1 MRFHSPFVSAA
12 ILGAAANAAAVQRE
26 QRDGVHSPAIYRG
39 NHGEGTASSGFL
51 PIAQPTAPT
60 ASGSVSVAPASSDSS
75 PLGYSKALSY
85 ARTSPAT
92 QPSESIS
99 TSVVTSEQTTV
110 VPYTTV
116 VTVYPT
122 ATSAATLSAASY
134 GPASD
139 AEGSQEEGSQP
150 GASTYTTTLQSTT
163 VLTHYS
169 TKTLNVEAASSP
181 GSYQKATSAQESE
194 DSLSGSLATA
204 EQTTVQQTSTVSNFV
219 TYTPE
224 VDQPGSSGIA
234 PAAYES
240 DSASAVADSS
250 DSASKA
256 PVSYASS
263 SAVPPVAPDSSSVVL
278 SSKVTAEPTYS
289 GSSSSA
295 YAYTTSI
302 PYVTTTCSYIQ
313 APYDAGNATY
323 PLNGTAASPVAYPTG
338 SAASSKVCSTITLT
352 SAVSVGPTNSV
363 NFTVTPSSSSANVES
378 TGTAPARISAS
389 PIVSSNSTSLSPTGT
404 MAPAPAVS
412 VNSNVAANSTCASLC
427 SSLEFTGDYTI
438 TPILCEAYEAGTTVP
453 APSGQSEVN
462 CDSNQGALDAGICRV
477 TLSIQTA
484 GNSEAYME
492 VWMPNDDTTSWNG
505 RTMSTDNGGLSGCVA
520 YDDMT
525 YVTGLGFAAFGDN
538 GGHNS
543 SSFDGTAFYQS
554 NQNVLDWAFR
564 SRHASVVA
572 GKDVVRQFYGQEQDY
587 AYYIGCS
594 TGGQQ
599 GMHSAQYFPDDF
611 DGIIAGSAAADF
623 NHLEDWGA
631 RFVQLTGTSSDDP
644 RFLTEDQWIFVQ
656 SYIFAQCD
664 EALDGVN
671 DGILEDPTACKFDT
685 SAIPVCNDT
694 ETDNCLT
701 STQIDTV
708 NNVFSPLVDSEDKLL
723 YPALLYGSQV
733 DAFRLGTLD
742 GSTQGIAHDWYA
754 YGVYNNSDFN
764 ITGLNE
770 EDWDY
775 ADSLDEFH
783 GNVSSY
789 SGDLSA
795 FRSAGGK
802 MIIYHGMA
810 DPMVSGNNAQRY
822 YLKVQ
827 SEMGLSSY
835 EDVDPFM
842 RLFRISGMAHCG
854 VGGIAGPGAWM
865 FGQSAT
871 ADAEGVAE
879 NIIDTLVDW
888 VENDNGPE
896 TITGTKFYYDTADY
910 GVEFER
916 PHCRY
921 PFRTTYSGSGDWT
934 DPSTW
939 TCELIEDYTNC
950 YDTEP
955 RLCNA
960 DGSF

>member
-1 MRFHSPFVSAA
+1 
-12 ILGAAANAAAVQRE
+12 NAAAVQRE
-26 QRDGVHSPAIYRG
+26 QKDWVHSPAIYRG

-75 PLGYSKALSY
+75 PLGYSKSLSY

-169 TKTLNVEAASSP
+169 TKTVNVEAGSPP
-181 GSYQKATSAQESE
+181 GSYQKATSAPDSE
-194 DSLSGSLATA
+194 DSESLATA

-240 DSASAVADSS
+240 DSASASAAAASS
-250 DSASKA
+250 DSFNKA
-256 PVSYASS
+256 PVSYASP
-263 SAVPPVAPDSSSVVL
+263 SAVPPVAPDSSSAVL

-289 GSSSSA
+289 ASSSSA

-323 PLNGTAASPVAYPTG
+323 PLNGTAASSGTYPTG
-338 SAASSKVCSTITLT
+338 SAASSKVCSTVTLT

-363 NFTVTPSSSSANVES
+363 NFTVTPSSSSANAES

-427 SSLEFTGDYTI
+427 SSLEFTGDYTV

-554 NQNVLDWAFR
+554 NQNVLDRAFR

-599 GMHSAQYFPDDF
+599 GMHSAQYFP
-611 DGIIAGSAAADF
+611 
-623 NHLEDWGA
+623 
-631 RFVQLTGTSSDDP
+631 
-644 RFLTEDQWIFVQ
+644 
-656 SYIFAQCD
+656 
-664 EALDGVN
+664 
-671 DGILEDPTACKFDT
+671 
-685 SAIPVCNDT
+685 
-694 ETDNCLT
+694 
-701 STQIDTV
+701 
-708 NNVFSPLVDSEDKLL
+708 
-723 YPALLYGSQV
+723 
-733 DAFRLGTLD
+733 
-742 GSTQGIAHDWYA
+742 
-754 YGVYNNSDFN
+754 
-764 ITGLNE
+764 
-770 EDWDY
+770 
-775 ADSLDEFH
+775 
-783 GNVSSY
+783 
-789 SGDLSA
+789 
-795 FRSAGGK
+795 
-802 MIIYHGMA
+802 
-810 DPMVSGNNAQRY
+810 
-822 YLKVQ
+822 
-827 SEMGLSSY
+827 
-835 EDVDPFM
+835 
-842 RLFRISGMAHCG
+842 
-854 VGGIAGPGAWM
+854 
-865 FGQSAT
+865 
-871 ADAEGVAE
+871 
-879 NIIDTLVDW
+879 
-888 VENDNGPE
+888 
-896 TITGTKFYYDTADY
+896 
-910 GVEFER
+910 
-916 PHCRY
+916 
-921 PFRTTYSGSGDWT
+921 
-934 DPSTW
+934 
-939 TCELIEDYTNC
+939 
-950 YDTEP
+950 
-955 RLCNA
+955 
-960 DGSF
+960 

>member
-1 MRFHSPFVSAA
+1 MRFDGPFVSAA

-26 QRDGVHSPAIYRG
+26 QKDWVHSSAIYRG
-39 NHGEGTASSGFL
+39 NHGGGTASSGFL

-60 ASGSVSVAPASSDSS
+60 ASGSGSVAQVGSDSAA
-75 PLGYSKALSY
+75 LGYSKALSY

-92 QPSESIS
+92 AAPQPSESIS
-99 TSVVTSEQTTV
+99 ISVVTSEQTTA

-116 VTVYPT
+116 ITVYPT

-139 AEGSQEEGSQP
+139 SEGSQEEGSQSS
-150 GASTYTTTLQSTT
+150 ASIYTTTLQSTT
-163 VLTHYS
+163 VLTHHS
-169 TKTLNVEAASSP
+169 TKTLN
-181 GSYQKATSAQESE
+181 
-194 DSLSGSLATA
+194 
-204 EQTTVQQTSTVSNFV
+204 
-219 TYTPE
+219 

-240 DSASAVADSS
+240 DSASAAAEPSDSS
-250 DSASKA
+250 SKA

-263 SAVPPVAPDSSSVVL
+263 SAVPPVAPDSSSVAL
-278 SSKVTAEPTYS
+278 SSNATAEPTYS
-289 GSSSSA
+289 ASSSSA

-323 PLNGTAASPVAYPTG
+323 PLNGTAASSGTYPTG
-338 SAASSKVCSTITLT
+338 SAASSQVCSTITLT
-352 SAVSVGPTNSV
+352 SAVSVGPTNSA
-363 NFTVTPSSSSANVES
+363 NFTVTPSSSSANAKS
-378 TGTAPARISAS
+378 TGTAPARTSAS

-404 MAPAPAVS
+404 MAPAPIN
-412 VNSNVAANSTCASLC
+412 VNSNVVADSTCASLC
-427 SSLEFTGDYTI
+427 SSLEFTGDYSV
-438 TPILCEAYEAGTTVP
+438 TPILCQAYEAGATVP

-462 CDSNQGALDAGICRV
+462 CDSGQGTLDAGICRV
-477 TLSIQTA
+477 TLSIQTS
-484 GNSEAYME
+484 GDSEAYME
-492 VWMPNDDTTSWNG
+492 VWMPNDESTSWNG

-631 RFVQLTGTSSDDP
+631 RFVQLTGTGSDDP
-644 RFLTEDQWIFVQ
+644 RFLTEDQWVFVQ

-685 SAIPVCNDT
+685 SAIPVCGDG

-701 STQIDTV
+701 STQIETV
-708 NNVFSPLVDSEDKLL
+708 NNVFSPLVDSEDNLL
-723 YPALLYGSQV
+723 YPSLLYGSQV

-775 ADSLDEFH
+775 ADSLDDFH
-783 GNVSSY
+783 GHVSSY
-789 SGDLSA
+789 NGDLSA

-822 YLKVQ
+822 YLKVK

-854 VGGIAGPGAWM
+854 VGGISGAGAWM

-871 ADAEGVAE
+871 ADPEDVGE

-896 TITGTKFYYDTADY
+896 TITGTKFYYDTPDY
-910 GVEFER
+910 GVEFQR